1 MRKECP
7 MCGESMVLTTRS
19 EAPRIPGT
27 TEIHITETREWL
39 CQECDYFEEA
49 DDDEREKRT

>member
-49 DDDEREKRT
+49 DDDERQKRT